1 MKYKLSWDEVN
12 RCVIMDATIAYA
24 IYREK
29 NDPSCGGINTIT
41 FPNGFWE
48 FAGLYYK
55 APDELKDYF
64 HHRDEYI
71 AEAKKILVKERL

>member
-24 IYREK
+24 IYKE
-29 NDPSCGGINTIT
+29 NYDPSCGGIKT
-41 FPNGFWE
+41 FIFPDGFWHIDGIVYG
-48 FAGLYYK
+48 AS
-55 APDELKDYF
+55 PELDDYF